1 MGTFTDHHLFPSG
14 SIENVEGDHRRL
26 DRSGKADQSAMVVT
40 EGDVDHP
47 RVCNDCGRR
56 LDLWKSDKKI
66 KR

>member
-1 MGTFTDHHLFPSG
+1 MGTFTDHHLFPG
-14 SIENVEGDHRRL
+14 DNIEGDDRRL

-56 LDLWKSDKKI
+56 LDLWKSDEKI